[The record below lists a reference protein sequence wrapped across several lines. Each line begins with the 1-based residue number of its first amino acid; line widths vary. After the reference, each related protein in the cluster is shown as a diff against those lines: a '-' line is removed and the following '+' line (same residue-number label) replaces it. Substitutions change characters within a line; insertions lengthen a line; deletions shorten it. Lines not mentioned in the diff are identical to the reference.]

1 MDFAAPFS
9 IHEMNEKPLRLAL
22 TESDIEGAYKGQH
35 LSDIKAEKCPL
46 S

>member
-9 IHEMNEKPLRLAL
+9 IHEMNKKPLRLAL
-22 TESDIEGAYKGQH
+22 TESDMDRAYKGQN